1 MGTHILQGQ
10 AALLLIATLTLAGC
24 SGMRVVDS
32 DVTSFSAWTAAPPG
46 PGTRYKFERLPSQT
60 AATQQDRIEALATT
74 SLSKVGMALS
84 PLDSRYSVQ
93 VLLGTEIVQR
103 YASSGFG
110 GFGGFGIGGPGVF
123 IGGGSMGSS
132 VGLSFPIGFGEPY
145 YKRSLSILM
154 RDLTTQKVVFETRA
168 LHDGVWGDGFAVLP
182 AMLDS
187 ALLGFPQ
194 PPAGT
199 RRINV
204 EIPR

>member
-1 MGTHILQGQ
+1 MLAHILRAQ
-10 AALLLIATLTLAGC
+10 AAILLIAILFFTGC
-24 SGMRVVDS
+24 AGMRIVDS
-32 DVTSFSAWTAAPPG
+32 DVTAFSAWTAAPPA

-60 AATQQDRIEALATT
+60 AALQQDQIEALATT

-84 PLDSRYSVQ
+84 PIEARYSVQ
-93 VLLGTEIVQR
+93 VLLTNEQLWR
-103 YASSGFG
+103 YSSGGFGGVGSFG
-110 GFGGFGIGGPGVF
+110 GFGGGRGASI
-123 IGGGSMGSS
+123 
-132 VGLSFPIGFGEPY
+132 GLSFPLNLGEPY
-145 YKRSLSILM
+145 YKRSVSLFV

-168 LHDGVWGDGFAVLP
+168 VHDGVWSDGLAVLP

-194 PPAGT
+194 PPAGV

>member
-1 MGTHILQGQ
+1 MT
-10 AALLLIATLTLAGC
+10 AC

-32 DVTSFSAWTAAPPG
+32 DVTAFSAWTAAPPV
-46 PGTRYKFERLPSQT
+46 PGTRYRFERLPSQQS
-60 AATQQDRIEALATT
+60 ANTQQDRIEALATT

-84 PLDSRYSVQ
+84 PLDARYSVQ
-93 VLLGTEIVQR
+93 VLLVTEIAQR
-103 YASSGFG
+103 YPEPGFG
-110 GFGGFGIGGPGVF
+110 FGGPGVS
-123 IGGGSMGSS
+123 IGGGSRGSS
-132 VGLSFPIGFGEPY
+132 IGFSFPIGFGDTY
-145 YKRSLSILM
+145 FKRTVSVLM
-154 RDLTTQKVVFETRA
+154 RELASQKVVFETRA
-168 LHDGVWGDGFAVLP
+168 MHDGPYNDAFAVLP

>member
-1 MGTHILQGQ
+1 MLRAQ
-10 AALLLIATLTLAGC
+10 AAIIFIATLLLSAC

-32 DVTSFSAWTAAPPG
+32 DVTAFSAWTAAPPV
-46 PGTRYKFERLPSQT
+46 PGTRYKFERLPSQQP
-60 AATQQDRIEALATT
+60 ASAQQDRIEALATT

-84 PLDSRYSVQ
+84 PLDARYSVQ
-93 VLLGTEIVQR
+93 VLLVTEIVQR
-103 YASSGFG
+103 YPEPGFG
-110 GFGGFGIGGPGVF
+110 FGGPGVS
-123 IGGGSMGSS
+123 IGGGSRGTSI
-132 VGLSFPIGFGEPY
+132 GLSFPIGFGNSS
-145 YKRSLSILM
+145 YKRTVSLLM
-154 RDLTTQKVVFETRA
+154 RELSSQKVVFETRA
-168 LHDGVWGDGFAVLP
+168 LHDGPGGDAFAVLP

>member
-1 MGTHILQGQ
+1 MLAHILRAQ
-10 AALLLIATLTLAGC
+10 AAILLIATLFLTGC
-24 SGMRVVDS
+24 AGMRIVDS
-32 DVTSFSAWTAAPPG
+32 DVTAFSAWTAAPPA

-60 AATQQDRIEALATT
+60 AALQQDQIEALATT

-84 PLDSRYSVQ
+84 PIEARYSVQ
-93 VLLGTEIVQR
+93 VLLSAEQVWR
-103 YASSGFG
+103 YSSGGFG
-110 GFGGFGIGGPGVF
+110 GFGGFGF
-123 IGGGSMGSS
+123 GGGRGASI
-132 VGLSFPIGFGEPY
+132 GLSFPLNLGEPY
-145 YKRSLSILM
+145 YKRSVSLLM

-168 LHDGVWGDGFAVLP
+168 VHDGVWSDALAVLP

-194 PPAGT
+194 PPAGV